1 MSTLQKL
8 FIGPANSVSC
18 KSCGRGVTLRWRH
31 YLMVIVPAA
40 ITLAALSR
48 FFAGSQLL
56 LAGLSLALAV
66 GIAQLLLPLQKDRM

>member
-31 YLMVIVPAA
+31 YLLVIVPAA
-40 ITLAALSR
+40 IALAVLSR
-48 FFAGSQLL
+48 FFAGGQLI
-56 LAGLSLALAV
+56 AVGLVLALAV
-66 GIAQLLLPLQKDRM
+66 GIAQLLLPLQQDRF